1 MIGGMAVSEELD
13 LSWVTPQ
20 LAVGGSFPM
29 ERAGDLLHDLGIARV
44 VDVRRECCDDEAV
57 LRSNGLVLLSLP
69 TEDRCAI
76 SQEMLDDGV
85 AWVREQLR
93 EGHRVFVHCE
103 YGIGRSAL
111 LALCVL
117 ADSGLGAIP
126 ALAALKEARWKV
138 APSPEQL
145 EGFRTWLARRGLP
158 APPLEAF
165 FEIAYAHL
173 RRGETGTGSAE

>member
-1 MIGGMAVSEELD
+1 MPASEELD

-29 ERAGDLLHDLGIARV
+29 ERAADLLHDLGVARV
-44 VDVRRECCDDEAV
+44 VDVRGECCDDEAV
-57 LRSNGLVLLSLP
+57 LRESGLLLLSLP

-76 SQEMLDDGV
+76 SQRMLDDGV
-85 AWVREQLR
+85 LWVREQLR
-93 EGHRVFVHCE
+93 AGHRVLIHCE

-126 ALAALKEARWKV
+126 ALAALKEARRKV

-145 EGFRTWLARRGLP
+145 EGFRTWLSRRGLH
-158 APPLEAF
+158 AHPLEAF
-165 FEIAYAHL
+165 FAIAYAHL
-173 RRGETGTGSAE
+173 RRGETGTGTAE